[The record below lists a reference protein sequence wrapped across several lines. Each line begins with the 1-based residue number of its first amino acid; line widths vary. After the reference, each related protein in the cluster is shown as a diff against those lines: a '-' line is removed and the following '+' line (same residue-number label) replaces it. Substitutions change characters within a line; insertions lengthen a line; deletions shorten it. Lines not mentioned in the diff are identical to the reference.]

1 MRVCIKYH
9 WNCHWLSLSLGFTR
23 LPPLPWPFLACL
35 PLLAAPWPY
44 GGACCRRRSAGVGTG
59 AGGSF
64 VLVEQVEEEEI
75 LNLRPCLPKTGFA
88 VGDQGL

>member
-1 MRVCIKYH
+1 V
-9 WNCHWLSLSLGFTR
+9 
-23 LPPLPWPFLACL
+23 
-35 PLLAAPWPY
+35 
-44 GGACCRRRSAGVGTG
+44 GVGTG